1 MEPKICV
8 MSVEDLIKAFREVQ
22 KEESTSKQPIDKLDK
37 LNRRQASKL
46 LDVSYP
52 TMHNWTKKG
61 ILKEHGQGR
70 KKFYLRNELIEALKN
85 NS

>member
-1 MEPKICV
+1 MKPEIYL
-8 MSVEDLIKAFREVQ
+8 MSKDDLIEAFREVQ
-22 KEESTSKQPIDKLDK
+22 KEEQPAKQSIDKIDK
-37 LNRRQASKL
+37 MDRRQASKF

-70 KKFYLRNELIEALKN
+70 KKFYLRNELIQVMQN